1 MGKRVSVS
9 VPLRVKIPWSYWL
22 RCIDGVPR
30 LVNARQAF
38 GVSAERFRAAVND
51 RSSLLRKRG
60 AEVFCETSVSGDWV
74 GFRMWSDSE
83 GSV

>member
-1 MGKRVSVS
+1 MSI
-9 VPLRVKIPWSYWL
+9 PLCVRIPWSYWL
-22 RCIDGVPR
+22 GCIDGVPR
-30 LVNARQAF
+30 LVNAKREF

-60 AEVFCETSVSGDWV
+60 SEVFCETSVSGDFV
-74 GFRMWSDSE
+74 GFRMWSGSE